1 MINSEASSSI
11 WFDLGLISQT
21 FSRQFLGL
29 LLLGGLVLS
38 SAIGVVYIKHLN
50 RSLHIQLQQL
60 QGLRDKLH
68 IEWTQ
73 LLLEQGT
80 LGSDVRVE
88 KTAREQLGM
97 IIPSSNQVVVIKP

>member
-1 MINSEASSSI
+1 MMNTEACSSI
-11 WFDLGLISQT
+11 WFDFGLISQS
-21 FSRQFLGL
+21 FNRQLLGL

-60 QGLRDKLH
+60 QGFRDKLH

-88 KTAREQLGM
+88 KIAREQMGM
-97 IIPSSNQVVVIKP
+97 IIPSSNQIIVIKP